1 MLGPIEDSLGIV
13 VIVRRAVAFVKVC
26 ELSTVRLLKRQKGQ
40 SLERSDGPPDP
51 VVGESQRG
59 RSPLCLGV
67 RGLCPRSS
75 SGPGDACGEAPGHS
89 GAAPECHF
97 PLGNTPPTGY
107 DQPTMPRGGRRPGAG
122 APKGNLNAL
131 KTGRRSKQLLALTE
145 ALLNSSVRGIL
156 LRVHRQGLRGDRT
169 LQDASN
175 EMARRLQRRSI
186 KQKRPK

>member
-1 MLGPIEDSLGIV
+1 
-13 VIVRRAVAFVKVC
+13 
-26 ELSTVRLLKRQKGQ
+26 
-40 SLERSDGPPDP
+40 
-51 VVGESQRG
+51 
-59 RSPLCLGV
+59 
-67 RGLCPRSS
+67 
-75 SGPGDACGEAPGHS
+75 
-89 GAAPECHF
+89 
-97 PLGNTPPTGY
+97 
-107 DQPTMPRGGRRPGAG
+107 MPRGGKRPGAG

-156 LRVHRQGLRGDRT
+156 LRVHRQGLRGDRA

>member
-1 MLGPIEDSLGIV
+1 LSARQIV
-13 VIVRRAVAFVKVC
+13 
-26 ELSTVRLLKRQKGQ
+26 
-40 SLERSDGPPDP
+40 
-51 VVGESQRG
+51 
-59 RSPLCLGV
+59 
-67 RGLCPRSS
+67 
-75 SGPGDACGEAPGHS
+75 
-89 GAAPECHF
+89 CHF
-97 PLGNTPPTGY
+97 PLGDTPPTGY
-107 DQPTMPRGGRRPGAG
+107 DQLAMPRGGKRPGAG

-131 KTGRRSKQLLALTE
+131 KTGRRSRQLLALTE

>member
-1 MLGPIEDSLGIV
+1 MLPLCP
-13 VIVRRAVAFVKVC
+13 APFCHVKVC
-26 ELSTVRLLKRQKGQ
+26 DSPTIQLLKEEKGIAPAK
-40 SLERSDGPPDP
+40 PPSA
-51 VVGESQRG
+51 GSRCRG
-59 RSPLCLGV
+59 VAEGAKPPLPG
-67 RGLCPRSS
+67 G
-75 SGPGDACGEAPGHS
+75 SGAAPPIVIGAGDACGEAPGHS

-97 PLGNTPPTGY
+97 PLGNTPPSGY
-107 DQPTMPRGGRRPGAG
+107 DQPIMPRGGKRPGAG

-131 KTGRRSKQLLALTE
+131 KTGRRSRQLLALTE